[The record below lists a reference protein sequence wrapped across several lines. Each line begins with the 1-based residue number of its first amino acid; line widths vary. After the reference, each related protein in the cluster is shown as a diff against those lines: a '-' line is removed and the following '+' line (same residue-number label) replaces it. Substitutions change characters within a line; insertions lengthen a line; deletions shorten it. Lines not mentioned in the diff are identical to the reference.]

1 MVEVLEEAEFLK
13 NSKWVQGNLIKAI
26 KIKNKT
32 YKTLN
37 DMVQNVLKKWHVEM
51 KNQYDAISSHDPKA
65 IHALRI
71 RAKKIRYLVDI
82 FELEDDREQNKIHE
96 KSKDWQDVLGDMT
109 DANRNPHV
117 VVKLAENYPNGSN
130 TKEID
135 LFVDLENRRAE
146 YLYESFFVKHK

>member
-1 MVEVLEEAEFLK
+1 MLFR
-13 NSKWVQGNLIKAI
+13 
-26 KIKNKT
+26 
-32 YKTLN
+32 
-37 DMVQNVLKKWHVEM
+37 
-51 KNQYDAISSHDPKA
+51 SSHDPKA